1 MQFIFLFLK
10 DLVPLFDWLPDN
22 NCAFALVNTAKNYKL
37 AQFQQYFH
45 NILWTLKYIFLPS
58 VAELTGNFLKREWFR
73 PDGER
78 ESGAKYNEALQFLL
92 R

>member
-10 DLVPLFDWLPDN
+10 DLVPLFDWLRDN
-22 NCAFALVNTAKNYKL
+22 NCLFALVNTAKNYKL
-37 AQFQQYFH
+37 TQFQQYFH
-45 NILWTLKYIFLPS
+45 NILWTLKYIFFSS
-58 VAELTGNFLKREWFR
+58 VAELTGNVLKREWFR

-78 ESGAKYNEALQFLL
+78 ESGAKYNEALLFLL